1 MVKGLPVRKKFENLN
16 LKIFLSIGRQVC
28 NLGQSNPIKQ
38 VIGLRLL
45 EDFLKFN
52 VDGMARSELG
62 PAGIQT
68 FAITK
73 ERC

>member
-1 MVKGLPVRKKFENLN
+1 MQFGSIKSNKTGYWSSPV
-16 LKIFLSIGRQVC
+16 
-28 NLGQSNPIKQ
+28 
-38 VIGLRLL
+38 

-52 VDGMARSELG
+52 VDAMARSELG